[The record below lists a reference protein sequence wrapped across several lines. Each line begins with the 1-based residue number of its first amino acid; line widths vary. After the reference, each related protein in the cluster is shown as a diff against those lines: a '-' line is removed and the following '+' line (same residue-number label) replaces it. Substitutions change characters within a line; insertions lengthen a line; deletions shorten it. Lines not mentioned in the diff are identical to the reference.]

1 MGSNNHQDIIESMS
15 FFDSWE
21 DRYRYMIDL
30 GKEIPSM
37 EEELRTEDRIV
48 PGCQSQVWI
57 IHKIVD
63 GKFNFQVDSDALI
76 VKGLLAIV
84 MAAYNQKTAD
94 EILSFNIEDYFS
106 KLDLVKH
113 LSPTRGNGL
122 KAMVEKIRLIAASVE

>member
-1 MGSNNHQDIIESMS
+1 MSPSDEIIDTLS

-30 GKEIPSM
+30 GKELPPMDSS
-37 EEELRTEDRIV
+37 LRTKDRIV
-48 PGCQSQVWI
+48 PGCQSQVWVD
-57 IHKIVD
+57 HKID
-63 GKFNFQVDSDALI
+63 GDKLIFQVDSDALI

-84 MAAYNQKTAD
+84 MAAYNNKTKQ
-94 EILSFNIEDYFS
+94 EILDFNIEAYFE

-122 KAMVEKIRLIAASVE
+122 KAMVEKIKKIAR

>member
-1 MGSNNHQDIIESMS
+1 MTTTDDIVETIS

-30 GKEIPSM
+30 GKELPSVDDSIRSDDK
-37 EEELRTEDRIV
+37 LV

-57 IHKIVD
+57 EAEQNDDKL
-63 GKFNFQVDSDALI
+63 NFKVDSDALI

-84 MAAYNQKTAD
+84 MAAYNNKTAK
-94 EILSFNIEDYFS
+94 EILQFDIESYFTS
-106 KLDLVKH
+106 LDLVKH

-122 KAMVEKIRLIAASVE
+122 KAMVEKIKKFATDAK

>member
-1 MGSNNHQDIIESMS
+1 MTTSDDIVDTLS

-30 GKEIPSM
+30 GKEIPNM
-37 EEELRTEDRIV
+37 PENLKTIDRTV

-57 IHKIVD
+57 EFKIED
-63 GKFNFQVDSDALI
+63 NKFIFQVDSDALI

-84 MAAYNQKTAD
+84 MAAYQSKTAED
-94 EILSFNIEDYFS
+94 ILAFDIENYFE
-106 KLDLVKH
+106 KLDLIKH

-122 KAMVEKIRLIAASVE
+122 KAMVERIKGFARASMI

>member
-1 MGSNNHQDIIESMS
+1 MTASDDIVDTLS

-37 EEELRTEDRIV
+37 PENLKTGDRLV

-57 IHKIVD
+57 EFKTED
-63 GKFNFQVDSDALI
+63 NKFIFQVDSDALI

-84 MAAYNQKTAD
+84 MAAYQSKTAED
-94 EILSFNIEDYFS
+94 ILAFDIENYFE

-122 KAMVEKIRLIAASVE
+122 KAMVEKIKIIARGSKC

>member
-1 MGSNNHQDIIESMS
+1 MSKSDEIVETLS

-30 GKEIPSM
+30 GKEIPEMDSSLKTD
-37 EEELRTEDRIV
+37 ERLV

-57 IHKIVD
+57 DWKKENHCFI
-63 GKFNFQVDSDALI
+63 FNVDSDALI

-84 MAAYNQKTAD
+84 MAAYNEKTKD
-94 EILSFNIEDYFS
+94 EILEFDIENYFDQ
-106 KLDLVKH
+106 LDLIKH

-122 KAMVEKIRLIAASVE
+122 RAMVEKIKLIANSE

>member
-1 MGSNNHQDIIESMS
+1 MNLSDEIVETIS

-30 GKEIPSM
+30 GRELPAM
-37 EEELRTEDRIV
+37 NPALRTDDRTV

-57 IHKIVD
+57 DYKIESD
-63 GKFNFQVDSDALI
+63 KLILQVDSDALI

-84 MAAYNQKTAD
+84 MAAYNNKTKK
-94 EILSFNIEDYFS
+94 EILDFNIEDYFL

-113 LSPTRGNGL
+113 LSTTRGNGL
-122 KAMVEKIRLIAASVE
+122 KAMVEKIRKLAN

>member
-1 MGSNNHQDIIESMS
+1 MSKSEEIVETLS

-37 EEELRTEDRIV
+37 DDSLKTDDRLV

-57 IHKIVD
+57 DWNKQGDTFIFK
-63 GKFNFQVDSDALI
+63 VDSDALI

-84 MAAYNQKTAD
+84 MAAYNHKTKQ
-94 EILSFNIEDYFS
+94 EILEFDIENYFQQ
-106 KLDLVKH
+106 LDLIKH

-122 KAMVEKIRLIAASVE
+122 RAMVDKIKLIAAS